1 MNPWGYLIEFSKF
14 NGWLS
19 SKVCLLLFIIYIF
32 LEMKLFSSLSNCY
45 FIPLLTDRLSIFLCS
60 IVDLLELFFTGQ
72 FLSLEPRLISMTMLF
87 RKVSAFEG
95 LNYFDYSFFRRSFND
110 CLSFITGLFGLCS
123 LCVVDIDL
131 NSLLLFLL
139 AWYLCE
145 SFSLK

>member
-1 MNPWGYLIEFSKF
+1 MNPWGYLIEFSKI
-14 NGWLS
+14 NGWPS

-60 IVDLLELFFTGQ
+60 IVDLFELFFTGQ
-72 FLSLEPRLISMTMLF
+72 FLSLEPRWTSTTMLF

-95 LNYFDYSFFRRSFND
+95 LSYFDYSFFRRSFND

-131 NSLLLFLL
+131 NSLLLFLF

>member
-1 MNPWGYLIEFSKF
+1 MNPWGSLIEFSKF

-60 IVDLLELFFTGQ
+60 IVDLFELFFTGQ
-72 FLSLEPRLISMTMLF
+72 FLSFEPRWTSTTMLF

-95 LNYFDYSFFRRSFND
+95 LSYFDYSFFRRSFKD
-110 CLSFITGLFGLCS
+110 CLSFITGLFSLCS

-131 NSLLLFLL
+131 NSLLLFLF